1 LHLDADAL
9 DPAIASRGFG
19 MILLANIFE
28 GAAFFAAGAVL
39 SFLLFWWRIR
49 SSNQVRA
56 LEAQTLLDRAKNEA
70 ENIRRDAATAAS
82 QQTLKVREEVE
93 QSFAARQKENADLER
108 RLTERESLINSQL
121 ARMMDAEKTLKEQ
134 REDLAS
140 KTENLGKKEQE
151 LAELAKQRRA
161 KLENLAGISE
171 TEARQQFLK
180 EVEQAARQEAD
191 NTTRQIL
198 ENAKARADEKARQ
211 IISVAIQRYASEHTF
226 QNTTSTIALPNDE
239 IKGRI
244 IGREGRNIRAF
255 EAVAGVTILVD
266 DTPGAV
272 VISGFDPVRR
282 EIAREAMSRLIQDGR
297 IHPTSIEEAV
307 AKVSEE
313 MDQTIVRLGEEA
325 VTRTGLPPMHLEI
338 VKLLGR
344 LHFRHSYSQNIL
356 DHSVEVAHLM
366 GLMAA
371 ELGLDV
377 AIAKRTGLLHDVGKA
392 VNHEIEGPHAVVGAE
407 LIKRYGELESVVNG
421 VASHHND
428 VPPVGPWG
436 VLVSAADAIS
446 ASRPGARSESMTT
459 YLKRIESLE
468 KIASSFPGV
477 EKSFA
482 VQAGREL
489 RVFVQPN
496 KVDDEEAFTL
506 ARSIAS
512 QIESELQYPGQ
523 IKITV
528 IRETRCVEVA
538 K

>member
-1 LHLDADAL
+1 MNLQAEIIAGTAL
-9 DPAIASRGFG
+9 FAGGAGVALLSMRSR
-19 MILLANIFE
+19 E
-28 GAAFFAAGAVL
+28 
-39 SFLLFWWRIR
+39 RHR
-49 SSNQVRA
+49 Q
-56 LEAQTLLDRAKNEA
+56 EARQREA
-70 ENIRRDAATAAS
+70 ENALAQARRDAEALKQEARLAAN
-82 QQTLKVREEVE
+82 QEALRLREEIE
-93 QSFAARQKENADLER
+93 QSFAARRAERAESER

-121 ARMMDAEKTLKEQ
+121 TRLMESEQ
-134 REDLAS
+134 
-140 KTENLGKKEQE
+140 NLGEQKQAAKARAEALTTKENE
-151 LAELAKQRRA
+151 LAGLVQQTRDR
-161 KLENLAGISE
+161 LQTISGLNPA
-171 TEARQQFLK
+171 EAREQFLK
-180 EVEQAARQEAD
+180 EVEQQSLHDANQLARHIVED
-191 NTTRQIL
+191 
-198 ENAKARADEKARQ
+198 AKSRAEEKARQ
-211 IISVAIQRYASEHTF
+211 ILSVAIQRYASDHTSEI
-226 QNTTSTIALPNDE
+226 TTSTLALPNDE

-244 IGREGRNIRAF
+244 IGREGRNIRTF
-255 EAVAGVTILVD
+255 EAAAGVTILVD

-297 IHPTSIEEAV
+297 IHPTRIEEEV
-307 AKVSEE
+307 AKVSKE
-313 MDQTIVRLGEEA
+313 MDETVVRLGEEA
-325 VTRTGLPPMHLEI
+325 VARAGLPPLHPEI

-371 ELGLDV
+371 ELGVDI
-377 AIAKRTGLLHDVGKA
+377 AAAKRAGLLHDLGKA
-392 VNHEIEGPHAVVGAE
+392 VNHEVEGPHAVVGAD
-407 LIKRYGELESVVNG
+407 LLQRYGESAAVVNG

-428 VPPVGPWG
+428 VPPVGPLG

-459 YLKRIESLE
+459 FLKRVEDLE

-489 RVFVQPN
+489 RVFVQPAA
-496 KVDDEEAFTL
+496 VDEEAAFAL
-506 ARSIAS
+506 ARRIAAK
-512 QIESELQYPGQ
+512 IENDLQYPGQ

-528 IRETRCVEVA
+528 IRETRCVEIA